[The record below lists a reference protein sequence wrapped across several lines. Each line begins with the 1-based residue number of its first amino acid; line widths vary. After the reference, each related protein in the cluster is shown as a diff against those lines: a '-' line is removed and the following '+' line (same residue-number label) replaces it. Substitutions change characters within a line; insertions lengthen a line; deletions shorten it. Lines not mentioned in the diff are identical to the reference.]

1 MDVLDKL
8 ICIAFS
14 FALLSFYLNIPKWG
28 QSQQFLGTKHDML
41 ACSADATCPLI

>member
-14 FALLSFYLNIPKWG
+14 FALLSFYLNTPKWG
-28 QSQQFLGTKHDML
+28 QRQQILRTKHDML
-41 ACSADATCPLI
+41 ACSADVTFPLK